1 MVIKL
6 ACMFSELQLCLQIY
20 GFCLAQHIFMT
31 AAYFRSVFIGSLR
44 CHYVLVLTDFHGV
57 SKADVLLKECK
68 YSDPVPHP
76 HSFPP
81 PSLNN
86 LVSGYL
92 QWLFKAPAHQNYIRK
107 NKMLYICCCY
117 YCGRLKGVYLALHV
131 TGLKLLLIQIE
142 RRKKTAQQNQ

>member
-31 AAYFRSVFIGSLR
+31 AAYFRSVFIGCLR
-44 CHYVLVLTDFHGV
+44 CHYVLVLTDFH
-57 SKADVLLKECK
+57 
-68 YSDPVPHP
+68 PVPHP